1 VKIGIGIPN
10 PVPNTPGS
18 LILDWAKRAEVAGFS
33 GLVTIDRIAYPS
45 YDSLTT
51 LTAAAAATERISLM
65 TNILLAP
72 IYTPVLLAK
81 TAASID
87 QLSQG
92 RFSLGLAA
100 GGRPD
105 DYEITGPGKTLY
117 SDHDT
122 IYLKYVSNGAS
133 YGLNL
138 AAWPETFAEGVGH
151 LLAASVA
158 LPITKSRDDRDNE
171 TKEAEKTIA
180 QAKVRDAVDERVKTK
195 PVGRLVRSRF
205 RYRGGTRP
213 LNPR

>member
-1 VKIGIGIPN
+1 MTTKLGLYNKAAQNLSQERLSSVDDDVPIKRELDANYDNVLQQALEMGLWKWALRTVEMTADPSIDTTDFGGLTNGFTMPSDFVRIAAISLSPFFL
-10 PVPNTPGS
+10 PNTE
-18 LILDWAKRAEVAGFS
+18 L
-33 GLVTIDRIAYPS
+33 
-45 YDSLTT
+45 
-51 LTAAAAATERISLM
+51 
-65 TNILLAP
+65 
-72 IYTPVLLAK
+72 
-81 TAASID
+81 
-87 QLSQG
+87 
-92 RFSLGLAA
+92 
-100 GGRPD
+100 D

-138 AAWPETFAEGVGH
+138 GAWPETFAEGVGH